1 MKINKWEELDDLK
14 NGKYRVG
21 KYCGFIAVQTITKC
35 RDVVEIYFDT
45 TPKDKILA
53 ILKLFGF
60 DIEFEE
66 APKLSKREWHL
77 VNYLPE
83 DWWIARNMILYAF
96 QSKPIETSVGYFCGK
111 PNDEH
116 IKLTNG
122 LFPFIGYDRAWSV
135 KELRELE
142 VSSED

>member
-1 MKINKWEELDDLK
+1 MKISKWEELDDLK
-14 NGKYRVG
+14 NDKYQVR
-21 KYCGFIAVQTITKC
+21 KYCGFIAVRTITESI
-35 RDVVEIYFDT
+35 DVVDIYCDI

-66 APKLSKREWHL
+66 QPKLSKREYHF

-83 DWWIARNMILYAF
+83 DWWMARDADKAIYIYNAEP
-96 QSKPIETSVGYFCGK
+96 K
-111 PNDEH
+111 
-116 IKLTNG
+116 NG
-122 LFPFIGYDRAWSV
+122 SNGIGTPVFWQEMLLDGRLFPFITPDRAWSV

-142 VSSED
+142 HE